1 MKKCSSCKNEKML
14 SEFNELAHT
23 KDGKQAMCKACYK
36 VYLKAWADHRKDAKA
51 QLVVDAKVC
60 LDCALKKPISQFGK
74 KSVSLDKHN
83 EYCKPC
89 WKQRNLV
96 AQRKFQAKK
105 RSNA

>member
-1 MKKCSSCKNEKML
+1 ML

-36 VYLKAWADHRKDAKA
+36 VYLKAWADRRKDAKA

>member
-36 VYLKAWADHRKDAKA
+36 VYLKAWADRRKDAKA

-60 LDCALKKPISQFGK
+60 LDCGLKKPISQFGK